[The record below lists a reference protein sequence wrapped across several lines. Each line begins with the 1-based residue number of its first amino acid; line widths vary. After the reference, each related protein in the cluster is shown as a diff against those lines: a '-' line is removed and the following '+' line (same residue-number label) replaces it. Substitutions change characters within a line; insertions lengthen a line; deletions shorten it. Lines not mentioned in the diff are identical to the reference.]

1 MQQRSKFI
9 QRTSALALAAVLALG
24 MGVQAAGPGAS
35 TVDDRREDLTIFY
48 ETLKDS
54 IRIFLP
60 TRRRRPSWP
69 AKQSLQSIWT
79 PQAT

>member
-35 TVDDRREDLTIFY
+35 TVDDRREDLTYFM
-48 ETLKDS
+48 
-54 IRIFLP
+54 
-60 TRRRRPSWP
+60 RR
-69 AKQSLQSIWT
+69 
-79 PQAT
+79 

>member
-24 MGVQAAGPGAS
+24 MGVQAAGPRTS

-48 ETLKDS
+48 E
-54 IRIFLP
+54 
-60 TRRRRPSWP
+60 
-69 AKQSLQSIWT
+69 SL
-79 PQAT
+79 

>member
-24 MGVQAAGPGAS
+24 MGVQAAGPSTS

-54 IRIFLP
+54 PPDLFANTP
-60 TRRRRPSWP
+60 EACQFG

>member
-24 MGVQAAGPGAS
+24 MGVQAAGPSTS

-48 ETLKDS
+48 ETLKEMCIRDS
-54 IRIFLP
+54 FSVSTDYLLGLSDQR
-60 TRRRRPSWP
+60 
-69 AKQSLQSIWT
+69 
-79 PQAT
+79 